1 MGFFKFKTINWK
13 YIIGEI
19 LLLFVGINLA
29 IWFNDWNESKIIQKD
44 KEIALAKIKGEIE
57 TNLEELVENNALN
70 QNIVSFYGELDSIKR
85 DDGAL
90 ILSPQAM
97 QMFSKKYERFFV
109 SVDSTAYGNGLY
121 SYEADTFLNL
131 EISQLSSIAWDISK
145 TTGIFHEFGYDC
157 LYELQGMYNTQD
169 LVKKELEKATEALR
183 NRSIG
188 DLIRILGILDQLESQ
203 LEEQYRDMISH
214 IDDCR

>member
-1 MGFFKFKTINWK
+1 MGFFKFKTVNWK

-29 IWFNDWNESKIIQKD
+29 IWFNDWNESKIIRKD
-44 KEIALAKIKGEIE
+44 KEIALVKIKGEIE
-57 TNLEELVENNALN
+57 NNLEELLESNASN
-70 QNIVSFYGELDSIKR
+70 QTIISFYDELDSLKNK
-85 DDGAL
+85 DGAL
-90 ILSPQAM
+90 LLSPEAM
-97 QMFSKKYERFFV
+97 QIFAQKYSSYFV
-109 SVDSTAYGNGLY
+109 RVDSTEARDGRYLY
-121 SYEADTFLNL
+121 EGDTFLNL
-131 EISQLSSIAWDISK
+131 EISDLSSIAWDISK

-157 LYELQGMYNTQD
+157 LYQLQGMYNTQD

-203 LEEQYRDMISH
+203 LEEQYREMISH